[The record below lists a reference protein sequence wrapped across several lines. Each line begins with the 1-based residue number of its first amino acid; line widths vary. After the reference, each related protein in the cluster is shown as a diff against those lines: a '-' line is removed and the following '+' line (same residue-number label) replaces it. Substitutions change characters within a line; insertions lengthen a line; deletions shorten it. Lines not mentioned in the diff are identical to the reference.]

1 MLVVIEILSVFLQ
14 GFIGGIKAIVVSIP
28 SILELK
34 DSLEIFTTSGMLNEY
49 IKYLGVPTFAITMIS
64 FVVMLVRKYQI

>member
-1 MLVVIEILSVFLQ
+1 MVIIEILSVLLQ

-34 DSLEIFTTSGMLNEY
+34 DSLEIFTPSGMLNEC
-49 IKYLGVPTFAITMIS
+49 IKYLGVPTFAITIIS